1 VKQIPAALFDL
12 QQIPR
17 GAREEFRLEFDAA
30 GERYAFNL
38 LVARGAQPGPTLLVT
53 AAVHGDEFEG
63 VRAIFDVWH
72 NLDTAE
78 MSGDLLAIPVLNE
91 TAFWNG
97 SRTSPVDSANLARV
111 FPGRIDGPVSEA
123 LAWNFDQHVLPLAT
137 LYVDLHS
144 AGIRCEMPTL
154 AGYDA
159 SDHRSREAAQ
169 VFGAPVLWGHPN
181 IPPGRTVSAA
191 KARDIPAIYIEARGA
206 GRIHPGDLA
215 IYRTGLRN
223 LLRYLGILPGA
234 PETRP
239 CETHLFGNGDL
250 DESAAAASDGFL
262 VPDVNVLDDVEAGAL
277 LGRLLDLHGHVI
289 EEYRAPRSGKVALVH
304 ACPLTKAGEPVFLVT
319 GTLG

>member
-1 VKQIPAALFDL
+1 MKQLPAADFDL
-12 QQIPR
+12 ADIPR
-17 GAREEFRLEFDAA
+17 GSRDELRLEFEAA
-30 GERYAFNL
+30 GRTYGFNL
-38 LVARGAQPGPTLLVT
+38 LVARGAHPGPTLLAT
-53 AAVHGDEFEG
+53 AGVHGDEYEG
-63 VRAIFDVWH
+63 VRAIFEMWQG
-72 NLDTAE
+72 LDAAE
-78 MSGDLLAIPVLNE
+78 MHGDLLAVPVLNE

-97 SRTSPVDSANLARV
+97 TRTSPVDNANLARV
-111 FPGRIDGPVSEA
+111 FPGRPDGTVSEA
-123 LAWNFDQHVLPLAT
+123 LAWHFDRRVLSHAT

-159 SDHRSREAAQ
+159 GDDRSREAAQ

-206 GRIHPGDLA
+206 GRIDAGDLA
-215 IYRTGLRN
+215 VYRTGLRN
-223 LLRYLGILPGA
+223 LLRYLGVLPGA

-250 DESAAAASDGFL
+250 DESAAAGADGFL
-262 VPDVNVLDDVEAGAL
+262 VPDVKVLDDVESGAR
-277 LGRLLDLHGHVI
+277 LGRLLDLHGRVI
-289 EEYRAPRSGKVALVH
+289 EEYHAPRSGKVALVH

>member
-1 VKQIPAALFDL
+1 MNKIPAAAFDL
-12 QQIPR
+12 HAIPR
-17 GAREEFRLEFDAA
+17 GVRQELRLEFDAS
-30 GERYAFNL
+30 GERYGFNL
-38 LVARGAQPGPTLLVT
+38 LVARGAQPGPVLLAT

-72 NLDTAE
+72 TIDPAG

-97 SRTSPVDSANLARV
+97 ARTSPVDSANLARV
-111 FPGRIDGPVSEA
+111 FPGRIDGTVSEV

-137 LYVDLHS
+137 LYADLHS

-159 SDHRSREAAQ
+159 SDDRSREAAQ

-191 KARDIPAIYIEARGA
+191 KARDIPAIYVEARGA
-206 GRIHPGDLA
+206 GRIHADDLA

-223 LLRYLGILPGA
+223 LLRYLGVLPGA
-234 PETRP
+234 PEIRP
-239 CETHLFGNGDL
+239 CETHLFGNGDI
-250 DESAAAASDGFL
+250 DESAAASRDGFL
-262 VPDVNVLDDVEAGAL
+262 VAGVNVLDEVEAGAP
-277 LGRLLDLHGHVI
+277 LGHLLDLHGRVI
-289 EEYRAPRSGKVALVH
+289 EEYRAPRSGVVALVH
-304 ACPLTKAGEPVFLVT
+304 ACPLARAGEPVFLVT
-319 GTLG
+319 GTLR